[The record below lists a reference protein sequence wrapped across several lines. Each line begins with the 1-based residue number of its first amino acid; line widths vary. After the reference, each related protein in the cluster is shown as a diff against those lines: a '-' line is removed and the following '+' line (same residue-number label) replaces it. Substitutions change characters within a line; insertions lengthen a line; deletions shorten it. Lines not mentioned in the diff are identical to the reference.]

1 MNAKFII
8 HLLIA
13 VFFLSIKS
21 HGQLEVSY
29 NLSTAAYTKYESDV
43 LTINSGG
50 FLYFLDNQSGAVTS
64 EVAIWKDLNS
74 NGNASNPLQIS
85 MDIGDVF
92 ETDIEVIQNETNQI
106 GVALLSSPSATT
118 SYADRTNNYAVQ
130 VNLDGTDGT
139 NGAWEIVSNGGTTTS
154 STANN
159 TTSAIRF
166 RLRFELITTTTM
178 NVTIERM
185 ASTDPSNNTI
195 DATETDLIT
204 LNNTNINAFSIYS
217 DTTINS
223 ITVFTIIKVNSIK
236 YTYSENCVWEGDSG
250 SNSNWSNAANWVAGE
265 QPTSTS
271 NIRILSSTNNTATI
285 TGSSST
291 EVINNLKIQNGAE
304 LIIDTG
310 NSLTING
317 DLSNEGSLT
326 GESGS
331 SIRLIGTSSGD
342 GTLSYTRTLDSSRW
356 YLMSA
361 PVTGE
366 TLGDVYTNNNLR
378 TGSTLEGQTSPN
390 VGLGRYNGIN
400 SEWVYYTQNQ
410 LQPGGDEVNTELNF
424 SYAVRLSDGATDF
437 TVIGGF
443 PDSDVS
449 SSSLI
454 NGFIGDRFSLIGNPF
469 PSYLDSKLMLES
481 LSATTGT
488 SSGVVGLIDTQTI
501 WVWNGSAYVTYVAAE
516 QLQLAPGQAFFVR
529 AKSGASFADTFTYLE
544 SWTSHQS
551 TDTFARNS
559 NNSFSKIELSIQN
572 DTQDLAVPAKI
583 FYTDD
588 ASLGLD
594 DGYDGPMFTGVD
606 TDSSLAVYT
615 FLADNSSEEPFAV
628 QSVPEDYEN
637 IIIPIGLNASS
648 GSEITIS
655 ASLIDFPENVN
666 VYLEDRENNT
676 FTKLNEAGSSYTFT
690 TNDEIQG
697 GSRFFIHTT
706 SSTLGIDDSVEED
719 HLSIFY
725 YGKNLVIKSK
735 KILNGTLEIFDIA
748 GKQVFKSY
756 VSELEKYESSL
767 SSFEQGIYIV
777 KFIEN
782 ERRKTVKVLVE

>member
-1 MNAKFII
+1 MKAKYIY
-8 HLLIA
+8 LLIV
-13 VFFLSIKS
+13 VFFLSIKI

-29 NLSTAAYTKYESDV
+29 NLDESAYTKHVSNA

-50 FLYFLDNQSGAVTS
+50 FLYLLDNQNGAINS

-74 NGNASNPLQIS
+74 NGNASNALQIS

-106 GVALLSSPSATT
+106 GVALLSSPSVTA

-139 NGAWEIVSNGGTTTS
+139 NGAWEIVSTGGIITS
-154 STANN
+154 STSNN

-185 ASTDPSNNTI
+185 ASIDPSNSTV
-195 DATETDLIT
+195 DVTQTDLIT

-223 ITVFTIIKVNSIK
+223 TTVFTMVKVNSIK

-250 SNSNWSNAANWVAGE
+250 SNSNWSNAANWVNGV
-265 QPTSTS
+265 QPVPAS

-285 TGSSST
+285 TGGSST

-310 NSLTING
+310 NALTING
-317 DLSNEGSLT
+317 NLNNEGGLT
-326 GESGS
+326 GKSGS
-331 SIRLIGTSSGD
+331 SIRLIGTSSGG

-361 PVTGE
+361 PVAGE
-366 TLGDVYTNNNLR
+366 TLGDIYTNNNLR

-390 VGLGRYNGIN
+390 VALGRYNGIN

-410 LQPGGDEVNTELNF
+410 LQPGGNGVDTELNF

-437 TVIGGF
+437 TVIGSF

-454 NGFIGDRFSLIGNPF
+454 NGFVGDRFSLIGNPF

-481 LSATTGT
+481 LSTTTGT
-488 SSGVVGLIDTQTI
+488 ISGVVGLIDTQTI
-501 WVWNGSAYVTYVAAE
+501 WVWNGGAYVTHVAAE
-516 QLQLAPGQAFFVR
+516 QFQLAPGQAFFVR
-529 AKSGASFADTFTYLE
+529 AKSGAIFSDIFTYLE

-559 NNSFSKIELSIQN
+559 NNNLSKIELSIQN
-572 DTQDLAVPAKI
+572 DTQNLAAPAKI
-583 FYTDD
+583 FYTNN

-594 DGYDGPMFTGVD
+594 DGYDGPMFAGAGVD
-606 TDSSLAVYT
+606 SNLAVYT
-615 FLADNSSEEPFAV
+615 FLVNNSNEEPFAI

-637 IIIPIGLNASS
+637 IIVPVGLNVPS
-648 GSEITIS
+648 GSEITFS

-676 FTKLNEAGSSYTFT
+676 FTKLNETNSSYTFT
-690 TNDEIQG
+690 ANDEIRG

-706 SSTLGIDDSVEED
+706 S
-719 HLSIFY
+719 
-725 YGKNLVIKSK
+725 
-735 KILNGTLEIFDIA
+735 GTLEIGDGIENNHLRLFTSGKNLIIKSAKSLNGTVEIFDIT
-748 GKQVFKSY
+748 GKRIFTSY
-756 VSELEKYESSL
+756 VSGTERYESSL
-767 SSFEQGIYIV
+767 SSYKHGIYIV
-777 KFIEN
+777 NFIEK
-782 ERRKTVKVLVE
+782 ERITTVKIIND